1 MRLQTP
7 VNIIQEFFIIDEENV
22 IGRPVHTLQKTI
34 PTVVDT
40 VVQMRKVVIGLST
53 DAVSRRRG
61 QNSTIML
68 ARKDQSG
75 LDLLKTK
82 VLIFPVKDFA
92 VSLNEMVSAF
102 GNRRRISG
110 FGVVFNLVLNVDGLD
125 HGWDQSTLW

>member
-68 ARKDQSG
+68 AGKDQSG

-82 VLIFPVKDFA
+82 VLIFRLKTSPYLNRNGLCFRKPAQDFKG
-92 VSLNEMVSAF
+92 S
-102 GNRRRISG
+102 
-110 FGVVFNLVLNVDGLD
+110 GVVFNLVLNVDGLD